1 MVTLLA
7 AVLVAACSMAPVD
20 APVVD
25 PYRPPACQWCPGN
38 RGIDYGTHIGTPVRA
53 VLAGV
58 VTFTG
63 PVATVKYVVVATS
76 DGRRLTY
83 GGLTDI
89 SVGVGDRV
97 PVGHVVGSSGTVL
110 HFGVRRGSGYEDPNV
125 VLQGRSRARL
135 IRVDGLRRPP
145 SGPSRCAVP
154 ARVG

>member
-7 AVLVAACSMAPVD
+7 ALLLTTCSMAPVD

-25 PYRPPACQWCPGN
+25 PYRPPACPWCPGN
-38 RGIDYGTHIGTPVRA
+38 RGIDYGTAVGIPVRS
-53 VLAGV
+53 VHAGV
-58 VTFTG
+58 VTFAG
-63 PVATVKYVVVATS
+63 SVATVNYVVVAIP

-97 PVGHVVGSSGTVL
+97 SVGQVLGTTGAVL
-110 HFGVRRGSGYEDPNV
+110 HFGVRRGSGYEDPSV

-135 IRVDGLRRPP
+135 VRVDGLRRPP
-145 SGPSRCAVP
+145 SGPSRCA
-154 ARVG
+154 ARASFG